1 MENFEEKFNMISELY
16 NELNDRYSATE
27 AELIRYKDG
36 FYPKYSYGDKIFVL
50 DINARDVKPLKVDEA
65 IINKFGVHYR
75 EYISETEF
83 KQFPEQFC
91 FDTEQDASLALEQ
104 LNKQ

>member
-1 MENFEEKFNMISELY
+1 MKNFEEKFNMISELY

-27 AELIRYKDG
+27 AELIKYKDS
-36 FYPKYSYGDKIFVL
+36 FCPKYSYGDKLFAV
-50 DINARDVKPLKVDEA
+50 DINAKEVKPLKVDEV

-75 EYISETEF
+75 EYVSETEF
-83 KQFPEQFC
+83 NQFPEQFC
-91 FDTEQDASLALEQ
+91 FDLEQDANLALEQ

>member
-1 MENFEEKFNMISELY
+1 MENFEEKFNMISALY

-27 AELIRYKDG
+27 AELIKYKDT
-36 FYPKYSYGDKIFVL
+36 FCPKFGCGDKLFVV
-50 DINARDVKPLKVDEA
+50 DVNNKDVKTLSVDEI

-75 EYISETEF
+75 EYVSELEF

-91 FDTEQDASLALEQ
+91 FDIEKDANLALQQ